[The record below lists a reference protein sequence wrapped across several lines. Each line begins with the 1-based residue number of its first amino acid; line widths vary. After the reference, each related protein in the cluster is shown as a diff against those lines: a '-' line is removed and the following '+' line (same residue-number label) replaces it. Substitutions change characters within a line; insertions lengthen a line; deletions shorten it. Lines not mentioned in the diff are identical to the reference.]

1 MPKRRTDDVVH
12 AVMTDHAI
20 QARKP
25 DRDLL
30 APLTEAHDT
39 RQTQYR
45 GEVVLLY
52 PWTATAEIERY
63 VALAQVI
70 DGANLTAGIPRLLR
84 VVKGQ
89 PSIQPEFLVELANAY
104 QKADRSS
111 EAITWYEEGLRRLPS
126 SSAARRHYA
135 AALMATGRASSAIRV
150 LEGVAQPDAV
160 TLNQLGSAYLT
171 SGELEKAIET
181 LRRALRLDPDLA
193 EIHVNLG
200 NALFRKRDAQGAT
213 EALRSAVRL
222 NPGSAAAHSNLG
234 SLLAATGGFDDA
246 RRHFETAIRLEP
258 GSGSAHY
265 NYGRALVDR
274 KLWAEA
280 EIRLA
285 AAVKADPRLA
295 EAAVSYGLVLAH
307 RGELNRAIGQYR
319 RAIQLRRDFVEA
331 RFNLA
336 LALARLGQTGEA
348 LEEFRAVLAANPDD
362 HEAHFHVAK
371 LLVAQRNS
379 DGAAMHFRKAA
390 ETPRPGLKTAALQEL
405 RALARPGE
413 RR

>member
-1 MPKRRTDDVVH
+1 
-12 AVMTDHAI
+12 
-20 QARKP
+20 
-25 DRDLL
+25 
-30 APLTEAHDT
+30 
-39 RQTQYR
+39 
-45 GEVVLLY
+45 
-52 PWTATAEIERY
+52 
-63 VALAQVI
+63 
-70 DGANLTAGIPRLLR
+70 
-84 VVKGQ
+84 
-89 PSIQPEFLVELANAY
+89 
-104 QKADRSS
+104 
-111 EAITWYEEGLRRLPS
+111 
-126 SSAARRHYA
+126 
-135 AALMATGRASSAIRV
+135 
-150 LEGVAQPDAV
+150 
-160 TLNQLGSAYLT
+160 
-171 SGELEKAIET
+171 
-181 LRRALRLDPDLA
+181 
-193 EIHVNLG
+193 
-200 NALFRKRDAQGAT
+200 
-213 EALRSAVRL
+213 
-222 NPGSAAAHSNLG
+222 
-234 SLLAATGGFDDA
+234 
-246 RRHFETAIRLEP
+246 
-258 GSGSAHY
+258 
-265 NYGRALVDR
+265 VDR